1 MSKQAP
7 QPSSLKGFEDQIRY
21 FDQAVQ
27 ELGPIIQFPMGP
39 QVTGMLV
46 ATATGADRILR
57 TASDGY
63 PKGPLWA
70 AVGRI
75 TGNGLSTNQD
85 LESWRRQR
93 RLMNPAFAHNS
104 VEQYVEQ
111 IHSVISPL
119 LDEWTTGA
127 QQRRTID
134 ITTALA
140 ELTQTVILKTLFGSG
155 IDHDERERIGLALV
169 TALEEITR
177 LQQIADPA
185 APISPEADRAI
196 AFIDSVVGRL
206 ARDYRDRL
214 ARGEQPERHL
224 MGQLIAAAD
233 EAGTMSA
240 QQLRDELMVSF
251 LAGYETTALTL
262 QWILYMLAQDQSV
275 SSRLDDEISQLG
287 KRAPT
292 YADVRDMHYLNA
304 VLNEGMRLYPA
315 VPYIPRQRSV
325 EREDEID
332 GFDVPAGAIIFVG
345 VWHIHRATEYWGP
358 DAHLFRPE
366 RWLHNVERHRA
377 AFLPFSVGSRVCIG
391 EHLSRVEMALSLV
404 HLRQRFEWQLHA
416 DSEHIL
422 PVAMFTLRP
431 SRNIMMD
438 IAPVGELTRPE
449 RSTAAP

>member
-1 MSKQAP
+1 MSKEAP
-7 QPSSLKGFEDQIRY
+7 QPSSLTGFEDQIRY
-21 FDQAVQ
+21 FDQAIK
-27 ELGPIIQFPMGP
+27 ESGPIIQFPMGP

-46 ATATGADRILR
+46 ATATGADRVLR

-111 IHSVISPL
+111 IHSVLSSL
-119 LDEWTTGA
+119 LDEWAARA
-127 QQRRTID
+127 QQYPAID
-134 ITTALA
+134 ITAALA

-155 IDHDERERIGLALV
+155 IDRDEREQIGSALV

-185 APISPEADRAI
+185 APISPQADRAI

-224 MGQLIAAAD
+224 MGQLIAATD
-233 EAGTMSA
+233 EAGAMSA

-262 QWILYMLAQDQSV
+262 QWILYMLTQDQSV

-287 KRAPT
+287 KRTPT
-292 YADVRDMHYLNA
+292 YTDVRDMRYLNA

-325 EREDEID
+325 ERADEID
-332 GFDVPAGAIIFVG
+332 GFHVPAGAIIFVG
-345 VWHIHRATEYWGP
+345 VWHIHRATEYWGSE
-358 DAHLFRPE
+358 AHLFRPE
-366 RWLHNVERHRA
+366 RWLQNVERQRA
-377 AFLPFSVGSRVCIG
+377 AFLPFSVGGRVCIG
-391 EHLSRVEMALSLV
+391 EHLSRVEMALALV
-404 HLRQRFEWQLHA
+404 HLRQRFTWQLRA
-416 DSEHIL
+416 DSENVL

-431 SRNIMMD
+431 SRNIMME
-438 IAPVGELTRPE
+438 I
-449 RSTAAP
+449 SSSN